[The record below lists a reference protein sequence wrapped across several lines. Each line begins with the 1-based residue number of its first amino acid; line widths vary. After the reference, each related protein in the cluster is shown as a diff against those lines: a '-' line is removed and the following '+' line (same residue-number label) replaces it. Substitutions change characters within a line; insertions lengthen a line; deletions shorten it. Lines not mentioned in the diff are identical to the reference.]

1 MKTEFKRDLNHNYMI
16 ITGTDVDTASYQIRM
31 LVGNTVPS
39 LLKCRVQ
46 AMDGEF
52 RFYYDITSRQSVSS
66 LFDRGKFKAED
77 LRMLLGGFL
86 QVMDEMGEYL
96 MNASQLVLNPEYI
109 YLDMEKRMVYF
120 CCLPGYDRD
129 VREQF
134 QQLTEYI
141 LPRLDHQDARAVIV
155 GYGVYRRALEDNFHL
170 EHIKEEVY
178 REEEELPGERNL
190 FSAPEG
196 LPEKPVCREE
206 EQPVQKQEE
215 GFPGEIPLY
224 REETPEKGKKGE
236 KNYLELQLAV
246 CAVCAVALGGVLA
259 AKAMGYLPWIGM
271 EVVLGAA
278 VALLGTGLLAEYL
291 GKKQHQ
297 VREEGKKR
305 AEKRRKL
312 IQDDREIQ
320 DKPKEYEKSFESLE
334 EGRYSHKD
342 RSEGKQKSAEPER
355 QESAAEIAENENYG
369 ETVVL
374 SEGSVRG
381 PAALVS
387 RESGE
392 LATIYLREDITV
404 IGKLATAADAVI
416 DLPTVSRIHAKI
428 RKAEN
433 EYYLTDLNSRNGTA
447 VNGRLLKNAE
457 DYCLQDEDEV
467 DFAQARYVFLR

>member
-39 LLKCRVQ
+39 LLKCKVQ

-109 YLDMEKRMVYF
+109 YLDMEKRVVYF

-178 REEEELPGERNL
+178 REEEELSQERNPL
-190 FSAPEG
+190 SALKE
-196 LPEKPVCREE
+196 LPEKAVCREE
-206 EQPVQKQEE
+206 DRPGQKQEE

-224 REETPEKGKKGE
+224 REDASEKEKKGD
-236 KNYLELQLAV
+236 KYHLELQLVICVV
-246 CAVCAVALGGVLA
+246 CAVVLGGVLA

-278 VALLGTGLLAEYL
+278 VALLGTGFLAEYL
-291 GKKQHQ
+291 GKKKQEAK
-297 VREEGKKR
+297 EEGKKR
-305 AEKRRKL
+305 TEKRRKL
-312 IQDDREIQ
+312 IQDDRETMH
-320 DKPKEYEKSFESLE
+320 KSKEYEKPFESVE
-334 EGRYSHKD
+334 EGRYSHED
-342 RSEGKQKSAEPER
+342 RAEGKPKAAEPER
-355 QESAAEIAENENYG
+355 QEHAAEMLENENYG

-428 RKAEN
+428 RKVEN
-433 EYYLTDLNSRNGTA
+433 AYYLTDLNSRNGTA

>member
-155 GYGVYRRALEDNFHL
+155 GYGVYRRAL
-170 EHIKEEVY
+170 
-178 REEEELPGERNL
+178 
-190 FSAPEG
+190 
-196 LPEKPVCREE
+196 
-206 EQPVQKQEE
+206 
-215 GFPGEIPLY
+215 
-224 REETPEKGKKGE
+224 
-236 KNYLELQLAV
+236 
-246 CAVCAVALGGVLA
+246 
-259 AKAMGYLPWIGM
+259 
-271 EVVLGAA
+271 
-278 VALLGTGLLAEYL
+278 
-291 GKKQHQ
+291 
-297 VREEGKKR
+297 
-305 AEKRRKL
+305 
-312 IQDDREIQ
+312 
-320 DKPKEYEKSFESLE
+320 
-334 EGRYSHKD
+334 
-342 RSEGKQKSAEPER
+342 
-355 QESAAEIAENENYG
+355 
-369 ETVVL
+369 
-374 SEGSVRG
+374 
-381 PAALVS
+381 
-387 RESGE
+387 
-392 LATIYLREDITV
+392 
-404 IGKLATAADAVI
+404 
-416 DLPTVSRIHAKI
+416 
-428 RKAEN
+428 
-433 EYYLTDLNSRNGTA
+433 
-447 VNGRLLKNAE
+447 
-457 DYCLQDEDEV
+457 
-467 DFAQARYVFLR
+467 